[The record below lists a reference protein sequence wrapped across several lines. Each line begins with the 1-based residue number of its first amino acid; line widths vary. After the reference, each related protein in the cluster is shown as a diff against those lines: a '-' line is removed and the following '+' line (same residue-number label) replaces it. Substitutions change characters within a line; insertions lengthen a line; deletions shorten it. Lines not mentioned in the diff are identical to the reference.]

1 MSAREPGAPGPWV
14 DEGHIA
20 ASAPKAAGIPAT
32 IADQN
37 FQSIYPHIE
46 LGIAAPAFWFRLNL
60 L

>member
-1 MSAREPGAPGPWV
+1 M